1 MLEQVVEVYTTF
13 LHVQDTRKMF
23 WELQNDLW
31 ILLNHYL
38 IEEKNSFF
46 IIKMNFLI
54 EISDRSGTFKIT
66 VSTPILV
73 IQVPLNLSTPSGI
86 HFQTL

>member
-1 MLEQVVEVYTTF
+1 
-13 LHVQDTRKMF
+13 MF
-23 WELQNDLW
+23 WELQNDLG
-31 ILLNHYL
+31 IFLKHYL
-38 IEEKNSFF
+38 IEKQNSLL

-73 IQVPLNLSTPSGI
+73 IQVTLSLSTTSGI